1 MKPSVLLVNSYKSPD
16 DVRLQPFLDWLLPYL
31 EVKTV
36 HVDNLE
42 VTEVKE
48 DGIVISGS
56 ERLITSENVPQALTK
71 LVLETGKPLLGVC
84 YGHQALAVAWG
95 AKIIKKKNIEEEEV
109 IRVTHS
115 KGLLS
120 NLGLFFNVIES
131 HAEHIVHDKHLTKN
145 FEVMAYSDSCKV
157 EVIRHL
163 ERPLWGV
170 QFHPE
175 RSGQVSVRL
184 ASNFAQF
191 VANPSAN
198 I

>member
-1 MKPSVLLVNSYKSPD
+1 MKPTILLINCYKSQD
-16 DVRLQPFLDWLLPYL
+16 DERIQPFLDWLSPFFG
-31 EVKTV
+31 VKTV
-36 HVDNLE
+36 HIDNLNAF
-42 VTEVKE
+42 EVKE
-48 DGIVISGS
+48 DGIVLSGS
-56 ERLITSENVPQALTK
+56 ERLITNDHLPAGLSK
-71 LVLETGKPLLGVC
+71 LLLETTRPLLGVC

-95 AKIIKKKNIEEEEV
+95 AKVVKKKNIEEEEV

-115 KGLLS
+115 KGILS
-120 NLGLFFNVIES
+120 NLGLFFNVMES
-131 HAEHIVHDKHLTKN
+131 HTEHVVPDRHLAKN

-175 RSGQVSVRL
+175 RSGHVGVRL
-184 ASNFAQF
+184 ASNLARL
-191 VANPSAN
+191 VADPTAN